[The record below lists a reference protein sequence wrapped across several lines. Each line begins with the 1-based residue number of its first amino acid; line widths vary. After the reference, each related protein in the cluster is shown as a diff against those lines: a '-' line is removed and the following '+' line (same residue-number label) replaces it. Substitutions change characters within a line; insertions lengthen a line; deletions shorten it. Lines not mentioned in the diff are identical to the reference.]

1 MRNLSLVERD
11 DHGKEADT
19 DTSKEAA
26 RPKEGEILGSSLE
39 SSTEDK
45 SETAYDDG
53 PATTDIVCG
62 GSGEHSAEERA
73 CCKQRDDCTAGCVLE
88 RIGMRRRAVHTFRH
102 R

>member
-39 SSTEDK
+39 NSAED
-45 SETAYDDG
+45 ENGAADDDG
-53 PATTDIVCG
+53 PATADIVCG
-62 GSGEHSAEERA
+62 GSGEHGAEERA
-73 CCKQRDDCTAGCVLE
+73 CCKQRDDCTAG
-88 RIGMRRRAVHTFRH
+88 GY
-102 R
+102 